1 MLTCSDTVLSSP
13 LVAGPVRFSLLMVS
27 FDGASVMRATLIA
40 DLDDFWELAG
50 GELEES
56 LRGRRVMLHRGRHT
70 EVEACAAAAGA
81 FPFLFDCVEAPYKK

>member
-1 MLTCSDTVLSSP
+1 
-13 LVAGPVRFSLLMVS
+13 
-27 FDGASVMRATLIA
+27 
-40 DLDDFWELAG
+40 LDDFWELAG

-81 FPFLFDCVEAPYKK
+81 FPSLFDCVEAPYKK